1 MENFA
6 YYKKV
11 GEGILFALVN
21 SGAAVIDRY
30 NEESL
35 KLICGA
41 VEENSTG
48 IWIEKILS
56 LSTIAVIEITVNGP
70 FGEIHHEFAV
80 DLTKSDDFLV
90 NQTRNEIS
98 EIKKA
103 AYYEWKEGAEEE

>member
-1 MENFA
+1 MKNFA

-11 GEGILFALVN
+11 GEEILFALVN

-30 NEESL
+30 SEESL

-70 FGEIHHEFAV
+70 FGEIHREFAV
-80 DLTKSDDFLV
+80 DLRKSDDFLV
-90 NQTRNEIS
+90 SQTRKEIS
-98 EIKKA
+98 EIKRDA
-103 AYYEWKEGAEEE
+103 HDEWREWAEEE

>member
-1 MENFA
+1 MEEM
-6 YYKKV
+6 
-11 GEGILFALVN
+11 G
-21 SGAAVIDRY
+21 GAAVIDRY

-35 KLICGA
+35 KLICGFI
-41 VEENSTG
+41 EENSTA

-70 FGEIHHEFAV
+70 FGEIHREFAI

-98 EIKKA
+98 EIKMA
-103 AYYEWKEGAEEE
+103 VYYEWKEWAEEE

>member
-6 YYKKV
+6 YYKKI
-11 GEGILFALVN
+11 GEEILFALAN

-35 KLICGA
+35 KLICGFI
-41 VEENSTG
+41 EENSTA

-70 FGEIHHEFAV
+70 FGEIHREFAI

-98 EIKKA
+98 EIKMA
-103 AYYEWKEGAEEE
+103 VYYEWKKWAERP